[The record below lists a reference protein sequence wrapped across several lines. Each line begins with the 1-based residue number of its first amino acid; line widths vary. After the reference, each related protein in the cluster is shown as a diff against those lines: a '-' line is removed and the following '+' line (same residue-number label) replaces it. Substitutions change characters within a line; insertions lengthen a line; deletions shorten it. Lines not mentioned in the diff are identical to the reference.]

1 MQSKILSY
9 IYRIIGHE
17 RYDNSI
23 NYAELLELKKNN
35 KNIILLDVRSK
46 QEFQEEHLNGAVNI
60 PSFEIDA
67 KIENMLKDKKSIIIV
82 YCKTGG
88 RSSKALKKLQK
99 LGYENVYNLKNGL
112 DNI

>member
-1 MQSKILSY
+1 
-9 IYRIIGHE
+9 
-17 RYDNSI
+17 
-23 NYAELLELKKNN
+23 
-35 KNIILLDVRSK
+35 
-46 QEFQEEHLNGAVNI
+46 
-60 PSFEIDA
+60 
-67 KIENMLKDKKSIIIV
+67 MLKDKKSIIIL